1 MLPLNVTIKSGSA
14 GQKKFL
20 VEMDAI
26 KFEKLA
32 ASLGFF
38 SLEFIKSLAR
48 AEQDYKKGRVKRIHS
63 LKELRKQS

>member
-14 GQKKFL
+14 KDKKFL
-20 VEMDAI
+20 IEIDAS

-38 SLEFIKSLAR
+38 GADFLKSLNR
-48 AEQDYKKGRVKRIHS
+48 AEQDYKKGHVRKVRS
-63 LKELRKQS
+63 LRELRKQP